1 MVRRKVPWVVESPH
15 GGKTMT
21 INEALIDP
29 ELQRVLW
36 ACLTYWNTEP
46 NPLDGRAVCYSWVA
60 RCYKDR
66 FGGTFHQSRLQHLA
80 RLGVLAKADTSRGEN
95 RRYYRISDPER
106 LGELLKKWN
115 LN

>member
-1 MVRRKVPWVVESPH
+1 
-15 GGKTMT
+15 MT

-46 NPLDGRAVCYSWVA
+46 NPFDERAVCYSWVA
-60 RCYKDR
+60 RCYKGR

-80 RLGVLAKADTSRGEN
+80 RLGLLTKDDTSRGGN
-95 RRYYRISDPER
+95 RRYYRINEPDK
-106 LGELLKKWN
+106 LAAFLKGCN

>member
-1 MVRRKVPWVVESPH
+1 
-15 GGKTMT
+15 MT
-21 INEALIDP
+21 INEELADP

-46 NPLDGRAVCYSWVA
+46 NPVGERAVCYSWVV
-60 RCYKDR
+60 RCYEDR

-80 RLGVLAKADTSRGEN
+80 RLGLLTKDDTSRGGN
-95 RRYYRISDPER
+95 RRYYRVTDPTQLAEF
-106 LGELLKKWN
+106 LKGCN

>member
-1 MVRRKVPWVVESPH
+1 
-15 GGKTMT
+15 MT

-29 ELQRVLW
+29 ESQRVLW
-36 ACLTYWNTEP
+36 ACLTYWSTEP
-46 NPLDGRAVCYSWVA
+46 NPFDERAVCYSWVA

-80 RLGVLAKADTSRGEN
+80 RLGLLTKDETSRGGN
-95 RRYYRISDPER
+95 RRYYRISNPER
-106 LGELLKKWN
+106 LGELLKKWD

>member
-1 MVRRKVPWVVESPH
+1 
-15 GGKTMT
+15 MT

-66 FGGTFHQSRLQHLA
+66 FGGTC
-80 RLGVLAKADTSRGEN
+80 EN
-95 RRYYRISDPER
+95 RRYYRISDPAQLAEF
-106 LGELLKKWN
+106 LKDCNPELVPPRN
-115 LN
+115 TNSPMAVSTPRSR